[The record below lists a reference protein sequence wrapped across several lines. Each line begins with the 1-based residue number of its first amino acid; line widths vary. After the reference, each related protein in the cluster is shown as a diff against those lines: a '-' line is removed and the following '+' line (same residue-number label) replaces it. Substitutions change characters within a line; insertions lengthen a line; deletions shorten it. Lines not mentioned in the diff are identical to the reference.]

1 MSLARYLGSGGP
13 ESANPEANIQVEW
26 WSKTPVP
33 AASTISFAARKF
45 KVAISGRKRWV
56 DEVPRSSVALV
67 GLKTAQIKVK
77 GPISGWWLSLERD
90 SAALWE
96 SL

>member
-1 MSLARYLGSGGP
+1 MVKT
-13 ESANPEANIQVEW
+13 Q
-26 WSKTPVP
+26 SKHIRIGDKTLQ
-33 AASTISFAARKF
+33 SNNQ
-45 KVAISGRKRWV
+45 AISGRKRWV